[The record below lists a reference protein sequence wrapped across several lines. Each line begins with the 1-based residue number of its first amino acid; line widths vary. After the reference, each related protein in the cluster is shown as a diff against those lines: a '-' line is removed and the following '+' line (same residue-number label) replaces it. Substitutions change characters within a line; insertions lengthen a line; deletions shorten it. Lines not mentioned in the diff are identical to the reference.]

1 MSEFIGCV
9 QPTGDYHTSCSN
21 VNLETYVSPDPLVP
35 KACLIEAD
43 CQTIYSGLPPIHNII
58 YFPSNTLLNDVYNNN
73 GTLYYSQSPL
83 AKSELIQDLECIRPT
98 GSYSQTCDIK
108 IEKYQSTD
116 PNLINTSLCN
126 ADLSCLKL
134 DGKALSSAVYF
145 NIRDEK
151 ITAQKIE
158 NCDGSL
164 VLGNMDYQCMKK
176 DSETIKEI
184 SRKIGNSGVI
194 KW

>member
-1 MSEFIGCV
+1 MLEFIGCV
-9 QPTGDYHTSCSN
+9 QPTGDYLTSCSN

-43 CQTIYSGLPPIHNII
+43 CQTIYSGLPPTHNII
-58 YFPSNTLLNDVYNNN
+58 YFPSDTLLNGVYNNN
-73 GTLYYSQSPL
+73 GTLYYSAIPL
-83 AKSELIQDLECIRPT
+83 AKSESIRDLECIIPN

-108 IEKYQSTD
+108 IGKYQSTD

-134 DGKALSSAVYF
+134 DGKTSSTVVYF
-145 NIRDEK
+145 NIRDKE

-164 VLGNMDYQCMKK
+164 VLGNVDYQCAGK
-176 DSETIKEI
+176 DPKTIKEI
-184 SRKIGNSGVI
+184 SEKDGNSGVI